1 MAEVISVGAIDD
13 DRMLLE
19 MLKNW
24 ISSVPDI
31 ELVHTAATVD
41 KYVQLGASNQIVLL
55 DLNLKDDSSP
65 AENVARLTALGI
77 KVLVVSIIADQKY
90 VIATLEAGAEGYLTK
105 NHGPEALVTSIRQI
119 AAGELTPS
127 QELAFAVTRDD
138 RPTRP
143 KLSPQER
150 RLLGYYARGM
160 TLDAA
165 ARRIE
170 VSPRTAE
177 DYLNRIKRKYEETGR
192 PARTKIEL
200 AQRLREDGLEDEPR
214 I

>member
-1 MAEVISVGAIDD
+1 VGGVITVGAIDD

-24 ISSVPDI
+24 MAPVPDVQLI
-31 ELVHTAATVD
+31 HIAATVD
-41 KYVQLGASNQIVLL
+41 EYVQLGVSNQIVLL

-65 AENVARLTALGI
+65 AENVVRLTGLGS
-77 KVLVVSIIADQKY
+77 KVLVVSIITDHKY

-105 NHGPEALVTSIRQI
+105 NHGPEELVTSIRQI
-119 AAGELTPS
+119 AAGDLTPS
-127 QELAFAVTRDD
+127 QELAFAVTRDT

-150 RLLGYYARGM
+150 RLLSYYARGM
-160 TLDAA
+160 TLDAV
-165 ARRIE
+165 ARKIG
-170 VSPRTAE
+170 VSRRTAE
-177 DYLNRIKRKYEETGR
+177 DYLNRVKKKYEDVDR
-192 PARTKIEL
+192 PARTKLEL

-214 I
+214 L